1 MTPFRLDRRGL
12 LKASGAAVLLAS
24 GRRVFA
30 AVEGDTLSLRSESD
44 IEALDPAFEKGG
56 VEEELCRCLFVTL
69 NRLNDFRA
77 PLGWTL
83 YAAET
88 LEQPDPR
95 QIRFRLRPGIR
106 WSGDWGTLSAEDVK
120 YTLERVAGAAE
131 SPYTYLYSALD
142 RVEVVDAL
150 TGIIHLKA
158 PRVAFLLTALPWY
171 SGHILCRAAMEQ
183 AGGRFTVAP
192 PATCGPYRIEEWR
205 PGQSIA
211 LAANPDWAGDKPAF
225 ARIRYAVI
233 PDDEVAALAYEAGSV
248 DLTRISLNTLSIY
261 QKTPP
266 AGSRLIAAP
275 GTRIVFLA
283 LNIQHPKLAD
293 ARIRRAIQQA
303 IDVEDILLGAYG
315 GIGRRSTGPIPPGM
329 TGHRPSNLTEC
340 DPAAAKALLAEA
352 GVQDLRL
359 VLLAL
364 NDTVYMTTALI
375 IQAQLREIGVSIEIK
390 SLDAGTY
397 WALGEA
403 GSEFGGERLELALMD
418 YPGST
423 DPSDDLGYFRT
434 EAIGA
439 DNWSRFADAEFDR
452 LFEKCLGESDPAVR
466 DANYRHMQDRMERSG
481 GFLFLTGG
489 ALAAIAR
496 DGITPV
502 ILSDDRLDLPRTTR
516 N

>member
-1 MTPFRLDRRGL
+1 MIGRRAFLQVSGALALLAGRRG
-12 LKASGAAVLLAS
+12 
-24 GRRVFA
+24 FA
-30 AVEGDTLSLRSESD
+30 AVEGDTLVLRTESD
-44 IEALDPAFEKGG
+44 IEMLDPAFEKGG

-69 NRLNDFRA
+69 NRLNDFRQ
-77 PLGWTL
+77 PLGWTP

-88 LEQPDPR
+88 LDQTDPQ
-95 QIRFRLRPGIR
+95 QIRFHLRPGIC
-106 WSGDWGTLSAEDVK
+106 WSGEWGMLSAEDVK
-120 YTLERVAGAAE
+120 YTLERVAAAAE

-150 TGIIHLKA
+150 SGIIHLKA
-158 PRVAFLLTALPWY
+158 PRVAFLQTALPWY
-171 SGHILCRAAMEQ
+171 SGHILCKAAMEQ
-183 AGGRFTVAP
+183 AGGRFTVVP
-192 PATCGPYRIEEWR
+192 PATCGPYRIAEWR
-205 PGQSIA
+205 PGQSIT
-211 LAANPDWAGDKPAF
+211 LAANPDWPGDKPGF
-225 ARIRYAVI
+225 ARIRYAII

-261 QKTPP
+261 QKAPP
-266 AGSRLIAAP
+266 AASRLIASP
-275 GTRIVFLA
+275 GTRIVLLA
-283 LNIQHPKLAD
+283 LNIQHPKLED

-315 GIGRRSTGPIPPGM
+315 GIGRRSTGPIPEGM
-329 TGHRPSNLTEC
+329 TGHRPANLTNC

-352 GVQDLRL
+352 GAKDLRL
-359 VLLAL
+359 ALLVL

-375 IQAQLREIGVSIEIK
+375 IQAQLREIGVAVEIK

-403 GSEFGGERLELALMD
+403 ENEFGGTHLELALID

-434 EAIGA
+434 EAIGT
-439 DNWSRFADAEFDR
+439 DNWSRFADVEFDR
-452 LFEKCLGESDPAVR
+452 LFEECLGESDAALR
-466 DANYRHMQDRMERSG
+466 DAKYRHMQDLMERSG

-489 ALAAIAR
+489 ALSAIAR
-496 DGITPV
+496 DGIAPV